1 MNDPLA
7 LIAHAGIAKTVCE
20 VDGLDGV
27 QAQTQES
34 GKISTCAVG
43 CHALT
48 RIVIM
53 PHTLAFYAA
62 C

>member
-34 GKISTCAVG
+34 GKIFNLCG
-43 CHALT
+43 CDNKAGPAFT
-48 RIVIM
+48 QTYSEVIGR
-53 PHTLAFYAA
+53 
-62 C
+62 